1 MELTVEGVAAVSLFL
16 ANVVVIIV
24 VIATY
29 WRMTRYEESNHI
41 HIVNALRETRDA
53 GREMKIAAHEL
64 MRVAEGRGGAV
75 NSNFGGA
82 QAPDM
87 HLLSELPEMVRTL
100 INSYGMDTAADRAQR
115 EADREPWPAHAH
127 EMNAEQMERLKRS
140 HRNEV
145 DRLLAQRQRVQ
156 VELGR
161 TRERLEESLR
171 QISSL
176 RARTGGGG
184 GNASGADS
192 AELAS
197 TRQRLEQLR
206 GQVQQ
211 AQERASGFELRAERA
226 ERTAAR
232 LQRELEDLALGGSAE
247 ASAASPGSEAP
258 PNAAAIKA
266 LEREA
271 QAQREQLAT
280 AERTIQKLRHDLE
293 VLSADP
299 PTHDEPVD
307 EAVLETK
314 AKLEKEIEKLK
325 GRIEE
330 LEDSLKRN
338 LVEKGFIE
346 QHYLE
351 VTAKE
356 RNPGQAMVQAL
367 DAAEAAA
374 VSPALATELATEGRA
389 AEALTEPASVET
401 APADP
406 AAPR

>member
-1 MELTVEGVAAVSLFL
+1 MELTVEGIAGVSLFL
-16 ANVVVIIV
+16 ANMVVIIV

-64 MRVAEGRGGAV
+64 MRVAEGRGGTGGGGA
-75 NSNFGGA
+75 FGGGLP
-82 QAPDM
+82 PDM
-87 HLLSELPEMVRTL
+87 QALNELPQLVRSL
-100 INSYGMDTAADRAQR
+100 INNYGMDSSAERAQR
-115 EADREPWPAHAH
+115 EAEREPWPAQAH
-127 EMNAEQMERLKRS
+127 EMDQEKMERLKRS

-156 VELGR
+156 MELGR
-161 TRERLEESLR
+161 ARERLEESLR
-171 QISSL
+171 NQNHAQ
-176 RARTGGGG
+176 ARPGAGSGGGG
-184 GNASGADS
+184 DAG
-192 AELAS
+192 ELAAAK
-197 TRQRLEQLR
+197 QRLEQLR
-206 GQVQQ
+206 GQVTQ
-211 AQERASGFELRAERA
+211 AQERATGFEIRAERA

-232 LQRELEDLALGGSAE
+232 LQRELEDLALHGPADAAPAAAAE
-247 ASAASPGSEAP
+247 VL
-258 PNAAAIKA
+258 PNASAIKA

-271 QAQREQLAT
+271 QAQREQLAA

-299 PTHDEPVD
+299 PGHDEPPD
-307 EAVLETK
+307 EAVLETR
-314 AKLEKEIEKLK
+314 AKLEKEIEKLN

-346 QHYLE
+346 QHYLD

-356 RNPGQAMVQAL
+356 RNPGQALVEAMAEASA
-367 DAAEAAA
+367 AAEA
-374 VSPALATELATEGRA
+374 G
-389 AEALTEPASVET
+389 
-401 APADP
+401 ADAP
-406 AAPR
+406 AAPPESDPGVAPDSAPRA

>member
-1 MELTVEGVAAVSLFL
+1 MELTVEGIAGVSLFL

-64 MRVAEGRGGAV
+64 MRVAEGRGGSGGGA
-75 NSNFGGA
+75 FGGGLP
-82 QAPDM
+82 PDM
-87 HLLSELPEMVRTL
+87 QALNELPQLVRSL
-100 INSYGMDTAADRAQR
+100 INNYGMDSSAEREQR
-115 EADREPWPAHAH
+115 EAEREPWPAQAH
-127 EMNAEQMERLKRS
+127 EMDQEKMERLKRS

-156 VELGR
+156 MELGR

-171 QISSL
+171 NQSH
-176 RARTGGGG
+176 ARIRSGA
-184 GNASGADS
+184 ASGDAG
-192 AELAS
+192 ELAAAK
-197 TRQRLEQLR
+197 QRLDQLR
-206 GQVQQ
+206 GQVTQ
-211 AQERASGFELRAERA
+211 AQDRATSFEIRAERA

-232 LQRELEDLALGGSAE
+232 LQRELEDLALRGPAD
-247 ASAASPGSEAP
+247 ASPAAAAEAP
-258 PNAAAIKA
+258 PSASAIKA

-299 PTHDEPVD
+299 PEHDEAPD
-307 EAVLETK
+307 EAVVETR
-314 AKLEKEIEKLK
+314 AKLEKEIAKLN

-338 LVEKGFIE
+338 LVEKSFIE
-346 QHYLE
+346 QHYLD

-356 RNPGQAMVQAL
+356 RNPGQALVDAMTEATAGAEAGA
-367 DAAEAAA
+367 DAA
-374 VSPALATELATEGRA
+374 ATPPE
-389 AEALTEPASVET
+389 S
-401 APADP
+401 DP
-406 AAPR
+406 AAAPDSAPRA

>member
-1 MELTVEGVAAVSLFL
+1 MELTVEGIAGVSLFL

-64 MRVAEGRGGAV
+64 MRVAEGRGGSGGGA
-75 NSNFGGA
+75 FGGGLP
-82 QAPDM
+82 PDM
-87 HLLSELPEMVRTL
+87 QALNELPQLVRSL
-100 INSYGMDTAADRAQR
+100 INNYGMDSSAEREQR
-115 EADREPWPAHAH
+115 EAEREPWPAQAH
-127 EMNAEQMERLKRS
+127 EMDQEKMERLKRS

-156 VELGR
+156 MELGR

-171 QISSL
+171 NQSQG
-176 RARTGGGG
+176 RVRPGA
-184 GNASGADS
+184 ASGDAG
-192 AELAS
+192 ELAAAK
-197 TRQRLEQLR
+197 QRLEQLR
-206 GQVQQ
+206 GQVTQ
-211 AQERASGFELRAERA
+211 AQDRATSFEIRAERA

-232 LQRELEDLALGGSAE
+232 LQRELEDLALRGPAD
-247 ASAASPGSEAP
+247 AAPAAAEAP
-258 PNAAAIKA
+258 PSASAIKA

-271 QAQREQLAT
+271 QAQREQLAA

-299 PTHDEPVD
+299 PGHDEAPD
-307 EAVLETK
+307 EAVVETR
-314 AKLEKEIEKLK
+314 AKLEKEIAKLN

-338 LVEKGFIE
+338 LVEKSFIE
-346 QHYLE
+346 QHYLD

-356 RNPGQAMVQAL
+356 RNPGQDLVEAM
-367 DAAEAAA
+367 AEATA
-374 VSPALATELATEGRA
+374 V
-389 AEALTEPASVET
+389 AEAGATVPATPPES
-401 APADP
+401 DP
-406 AAPR
+406 VAAPDSAPRA

>member
-1 MELTVEGVAAVSLFL
+1 MELTVEGIAGVSLFL

-64 MRVAEGRGGAV
+64 MRVAEGRGGSGGGA
-75 NSNFGGA
+75 FGGGLP
-82 QAPDM
+82 PDM
-87 HLLSELPEMVRTL
+87 QALNELPQLVLSL
-100 INSYGMDTAADRAQR
+100 INNYGMDSSAEREQR
-115 EADREPWPAHAH
+115 EAEREPWPAQAH
-127 EMNAEQMERLKRS
+127 EMDQEKMERLKRS

-156 VELGR
+156 MELGR

-171 QISSL
+171 NQSHG
-176 RARTGGGG
+176 RARPGA
-184 GNASGADS
+184 ASGDAG
-192 AELAS
+192 ELAAAK
-197 TRQRLEQLR
+197 QRLEQLR
-206 GQVQQ
+206 GQVTQ
-211 AQERASGFELRAERA
+211 AQDRATSFEIRAERA

-232 LQRELEDLALGGSAE
+232 LQRELEDLALRGPTD
-247 ASAASPGSEAP
+247 AAPAAAEAP
-258 PNAAAIKA
+258 PSASAIKA

-271 QAQREQLAT
+271 QAQREQLAA

-299 PTHDEPVD
+299 PGHDEAPD
-307 EAVLETK
+307 EAVVETR
-314 AKLEKEIEKLK
+314 AKLEKEIAKLN

-338 LVEKGFIE
+338 LVEKSFIE
-346 QHYLE
+346 QHYLD

-356 RNPGQAMVQAL
+356 RNPGQDLVEAMAEATA
-367 DAAEAAA
+367 AAEAGAA
-374 VSPALATELATEGRA
+374 VPATPPE
-389 AEALTEPASVET
+389 S
-401 APADP
+401 DP
-406 AAPR
+406 AAAPDSAPRA

>member
-184 GNASGADS
+184 GNASGTDS

-247 ASAASPGSEAP
+247 ASAASSGSEAP

-299 PTHDEPVD
+299 PAHDEPVD

-367 DAAEAAA
+367 EEAETAA
-374 VSPALATELATEGRA
+374 VSPAPATEA
-389 AEALTEPASVET
+389 PAET

>member
-1 MELTVEGVAAVSLFL
+1 MELTVEGIAGVSLFL
-16 ANVVVIIV
+16 ANIVVIIV

-29 WRMTRYEESNHI
+29 WRMTQYEESNHI

-53 GREMKIAAHEL
+53 SREAKIASHEL
-64 MRVAEGRGGAV
+64 MRVAEGRGGSGGGA
-75 NSNFGGA
+75 FGGGMPPDL
-82 QAPDM
+82 QA
-87 HLLSELPEMVRTL
+87 LNELPQLVRSL
-100 INSYGMDTAADRAQR
+100 INNYGMDSAADREQR
-115 EADREPWPAHAH
+115 EAEREPWPAHAN
-127 EMNAEQMERLKRS
+127 EMDQEKMERLKRS

-156 VELGR
+156 MELGR

-171 QISSL
+171 NQSHG
-176 RARTGGGG
+176 RARPGA
-184 GNASGADS
+184 ASAGDAG
-192 AELAS
+192 ELAAAK
-197 TRQRLEQLR
+197 QRLEQLR
-206 GQVQQ
+206 GQVTQ
-211 AQERASGFELRAERA
+211 AQERATSFEIRAERA
-226 ERTAAR
+226 ERTSAR
-232 LQRELEDLALGGSAE
+232 LQRELEDLALRG
-247 ASAASPGSEAP
+247 PSEAP
-258 PNAAAIKA
+258 QGAAAADAPPSASAIKA

-299 PTHDEPVD
+299 PGHDEPPD
-307 EAVLETK
+307 EAVVETR

-346 QHYLE
+346 QHYLD

-356 RNPGQAMVQAL
+356 RNPGQALV
-367 DAAEAAA
+367 DAMTEASAAASAEAA
-374 VSPALATELATEGRA
+374 GA
-389 AEALTEPASVET
+389 AQAEPAAAVEEPQASAET
-401 APADP
+401 RPSA
-406 AAPR
+406 

>member
-64 MRVAEGRGGAV
+64 MRVAEGRGGAA

-247 ASAASPGSEAP
+247 ASAASSGSEAP

-299 PTHDEPVD
+299 PAHDEPVD

-367 DAAEAAA
+367 EEAETAA
-374 VSPALATELATEGRA
+374 VSPAPATEA
-389 AEALTEPASVET
+389 PAET

>member
-1 MELTVEGVAAVSLFL
+1 MELTVEGIAGVSLFL

-64 MRVAEGRGGAV
+64 IRVAEGRGGSGGGA
-75 NSNFGGA
+75 FGGGLP
-82 QAPDM
+82 PDM
-87 HLLSELPEMVRTL
+87 QALNELPQLVRSL
-100 INSYGMDTAADRAQR
+100 INNYGMDSSAEREQR
-115 EADREPWPAHAH
+115 EAEREPWPAQAH
-127 EMNAEQMERLKRS
+127 EMDQEKMERLKRS

-156 VELGR
+156 MELGR

-171 QISSL
+171 NQIHG
-176 RARTGGGG
+176 RARPGA
-184 GNASGADS
+184 ASGDAG
-192 AELAS
+192 ELAAAK
-197 TRQRLEQLR
+197 QRLDQLR
-206 GQVQQ
+206 GQVTQ
-211 AQERASGFELRAERA
+211 AQDRATSFEIRAERA

-232 LQRELEDLALGGSAE
+232 LQRELEDLALRGPAD
-247 ASAASPGSEAP
+247 AAPSAAEAP
-258 PNAAAIKA
+258 PSASAIKA

-299 PTHDEPVD
+299 PGHDEAPD
-307 EAVLETK
+307 EAVVETR
-314 AKLEKEIEKLK
+314 AKLEKEIAKLN

-338 LVEKGFIE
+338 LVEKSFIE
-346 QHYLE
+346 QHYLD
-351 VTAKE
+351 VTSKE
-356 RNPGQAMVQAL
+356 RNPGQGLVEAM
-367 DAAEAAA
+367 AEAT
-374 VSPALATELATEGRA
+374 AT
-389 AEALTEPASVET
+389 AEAGTA
-401 APADP
+401 APATPPESDP
-406 AAPR
+406 AVAPDSAPRA

>member
-64 MRVAEGRGGAV
+64 MRVAEGRGGAA

-115 EADREPWPAHAH
+115 EAEREPWPAHAH

-171 QISSL
+171 QIGSL
-176 RARTGGGG
+176 RGRAGGGAG
-184 GNASGADS
+184 GSAGGADS

-232 LQRELEDLALGGSAE
+232 LQRELEDLALRGPGESS
-247 ASAASPGSEAP
+247 SAAAGADAP

-299 PTHDEPVD
+299 PAHDEPVD

-367 DAAEAAA
+367 EEAETAS
-374 VSPALATELATEGRA
+374 VSPELATEERA
-389 AEALTEPASVET
+389 AEALSEPAS
-401 APADP
+401 ADPALADP